1 MLNLPVIDAHHHL
14 GSLRPGDAHG
24 PDELWLELDAE
35 RITGTVLAVAEP
47 SMRQTRVLLAL
58 AATVPWVQ
66 GVVGWVDLT
75 EDHVGRAIAAL
86 RAGPGGELLVGI
98 RHPADDEPEPAWLA
112 RDDVRRG
119 LAAVGAAGLT
129 VDLGVRPREL
139 PAALE
144 VCTALPD
151 VRFVLEHLAAPP
163 IASGDLSAWGRAL
176 LELAERPNVC
186 ATLSGLVAEADHH
199 TWSIDDLRHPVEL
212 AVDAFGPERLM
223 LGSDWPDCLD
233 AGTYSDVMGAV
244 RYLLAELPEH
254 QQCEIRGTT
263 AVRVYRLAT
272 RQHRARRSQD
282 PAADRAQAVR

>member
-14 GSLRPGDAHG
+14 GGAGPSDAHG
-24 PDELWLELDAE
+24 PDELWPELEAE

-47 SMRQTRVLLAL
+47 STRQTRDLLAL
-58 AATVPWVQ
+58 AADLPWVQ

-75 EDHVGRAIAAL
+75 EDDVDSVIEAL

-98 RHPADDEPEPAWLA
+98 RHPADDEPDPAWLV
-112 RDDVRRG
+112 RDDVRRS
-119 LAAVGAAGLT
+119 LAAVGVAGLT
-129 VDLGVRPREL
+129 VDLGVRQREL
-139 PAALE
+139 AAATE

-186 ATLSGLVAEADHH
+186 ATLSGLVAEADHR

-212 AVDAFGPERLM
+212 AIDAFGPERLM

-233 AGTYSDVMGAV
+233 AGTYGDVMGAV

-254 QQCEIRGTT
+254 QQDEIRGTT
-263 AVRVYRLAT
+263 AVRVYRLT
-272 RQHRARRSQD
+272 RR
-282 PAADRAQAVR
+282 